1 MITRTKRQ
9 MLPRVVKVPRKE
21 YFWGASARPGKHSRE
36 SSVPLLH
43 ILRDYLHIGDKEREI
58 TRLLNSGFVLLDG
71 KKVKDRRTGVGFMD
85 LVTIV
90 PTSESYRLLY
100 DQRGRL
106 VLRKESDKFAGVKF
120 LRVKNKHTIPGGK
133 NQLSFHDGQ
142 NTVSDVDLKPGDV
155 VTVRLPEKKF
165 EEVLRMQ
172 PGSKVFITGG
182 SHVGE
187 IATVKKIEVKKS
199 SSANLVEMEE
209 GFETISDYVFVIGST
224 KFSYEIASEVVQ

>member
-43 ILRDYLHIGDKEREI
+43 LLRDYLHLGDKEREI
-58 TRLLNSGFVLLDG
+58 TRLLNSGYVLLDG

-90 PTSESYRLLY
+90 PTSENYRLLY

-106 VLRKESDKFAGVKF
+106 VLRKESEKFSGVKF
-120 LRVKNKHTIPGGK
+120 LRVKNKHTISGGK
-133 NQLSFHDGQ
+133 TQLSFHDGQ
-142 NTVSDVDLKPGDV
+142 NTLSDADLNPGDV

-199 SSANLVEMEE
+199 STANLVEMEE
-209 GFETISDYVFVIGST
+209 GFETISDYVFVIGSN
-224 KFSYEIASEVVQ
+224 KFSYELAGEVA

>member
-21 YFWGASARPGKHSRE
+21 YFWGASTRPGKHSRE

-43 ILRDYLHIGDKEREI
+43 ILRDYLHLGDKEREI
-58 TRLLNSGFVLLDG
+58 TRLLNSGYILVDG
-71 KKVKDRRTGVGFMD
+71 KKIKDRRTGVGFMD

-90 PTSESYRLLY
+90 PTSENYRLLY

-133 NQLSFHDGQ
+133 TQLSFHDGQ
-142 NTVSDVDLKPGDV
+142 NTVTDADLKPGDV
-155 VTVRLPEKKF
+155 VKVRLPEKKF

-187 IATVKKIEVKKS
+187 TATVKKIEVKKS

-209 GFETISDYVFVIGST
+209 GFETISDYVFVIGSN
-224 KFSYEIASEVVQ
+224 KFSYELTGEVVQ